1 MSCTIFHDLNIFTA
15 ADPREGSG
23 SQPVII
29 VLAKSTSESAGPQTA
44 RWSVSYLGPLA
55 EFQQGYADRMSRLFS
70 TGGARLARGRLS
82 ASDFFRYLNHQ
93 IDLAQPL
100 SPYALHVRG
109 IRAYGWNAEDGQR
122 LGITGRTTALEL
134 PSGLHFGHPLDVTDD
149 LLRLVSEALTL
160 KEMARKDG
168 QRTTTWV
175 GRPVPIDRAAINRK
189 AA

>member
-100 SPYALHVRG
+100 PLCPACPR
-109 IRAYGWNAEDGQR
+109 
-122 LGITGRTTALEL
+122 
-134 PSGLHFGHPLDVTDD
+134 HPG
-149 LLRLVSEALTL
+149 LRLE
-160 KEMARKDG
+160 RRG
-168 QRTTTWV
+168 
-175 GRPVPIDRAAINRK
+175 RAATRDNRSNHS
-189 AA
+189 A